1 MKPLFEP
8 SLARLYGQARRRLID
23 LLFLLLLPAS
33 AALAADLTVGPA
45 ARYQTIA
52 AAVAAAQPGD
62 RILVQA
68 GTYQESNIRI
78 DKAISLIGLNQ
89 PVIDGNWNGEILTIV
104 SNDVVVRGFVIKNVE
119 VSYIKD
125 FAAIRVIE
133 SRRVTLENNTILNS
147 FFGIYLQRS
156 AECTIRNNVV
166 RGEGLSE
173 TGSGNAIHLWYC
185 DDSRIEGNQLS
196 GHRDGIYL
204 EFVKESVVEKNLS
217 ENNLRY
223 GLHFMF
229 SDGNAYRHNTFRKN
243 GAGVA
248 VMYTRNIVME
258 HNTFEQNWGSAAY
271 GLLLKEISRSVIA
284 HNKFIRNTTG
294 IYMEGSSLLEIRQ
307 NEFRENGWAVRLLS
321 SCEKDTF
328 RLNNFIGN
336 TFDIATNGNS
346 QLNYFTN
353 NYWDKYQGYDL
364 DKDKIGDVPY
374 RPVSLY
380 SMVVEKVPPSIMFM
394 RSFIVDL
401 MDAMEKVFP
410 SFTPEKLL
418 DEQPSMVRW

>member
-1 MKPLFEP
+1 MRPLF
-8 SLARLYGQARRRLID
+8 SLEQPIGFSQLRSRLVD
-23 LLFLLLLPAS
+23 VLLLLLVSAS
-33 AALAADLTVGPA
+33 AALAADLEVGPR
-45 ARYQTIA
+45 ARYTTIA
-52 AAVAAAQPGD
+52 AAIAAAQPGD
-62 RILVQA
+62 RVVVQ
-68 GTYQESNIRI
+68 GGVYQESGLQIN
-78 DKAISLIGLNQ
+78 KAISLIGKNQ
-89 PVIDGNWNGEILTIV
+89 PVIDGNMRGEILTIT
-104 SNDVVVRGFVIKNVE
+104 SSGVVVKGFVLKNVE
-119 VSYIKD
+119 VSYLKD
-125 FAAIRVIE
+125 HAAIRVIE
-133 SRRVTLENNTILNS
+133 SRNVTLEDNTILNA

-156 AECTIRNNVV
+156 VDCTIRNNTV
-166 RGEGLSE
+166 RGEGTTE

-185 DDSRIEGNQLS
+185 DSSRIEGNRVS

-204 EFVKESVVEKNLS
+204 EFVKESSVSRNLS

-229 SDGNAYRHNTFRKN
+229 SDGNAYRHNVFRKN

-284 HNKFIRNTTG
+284 HNTFVRNTTG
-294 IYMEGSSLLEIRQ
+294 IYMEGSSRLDIRQ
-307 NEFRENGWAVRLLS
+307 NNFRENGWAVRLLS
-321 SCEKDTF
+321 SCVQDTF
-328 RLNNFIGN
+328 QQNNFIGN

-346 QLNYFTN
+346 QQNYFAQ

-364 DKDKIGDVPY
+364 DKDRVGDIPY

>member
-1 MKPLFEP
+1 
-8 SLARLYGQARRRLID
+8 
-23 LLFLLLLPAS
+23 
-33 AALAADLTVGPA
+33 
-45 ARYQTIA
+45 
-52 AAVAAAQPGD
+52 
-62 RILVQA
+62 
-68 GTYQESNIRI
+68 
-78 DKAISLIGLNQ
+78 
-89 PVIDGNWNGEILTIV
+89 VIDGNWNGEILTIA

-336 TFDIATNGNS
+336 TFDIATNGTS